1 MSQERASRPRGTA
14 RPSRFDLE
22 LVTSRINSYLR
33 NIKVKPSGRYGY
45 IAIDVVDDQGRVLA
59 TLIAGLTKKE
69 ALEFLDALEQFLR
82 LYFTHEKHEG

>member
-1 MSQERASRPRGTA
+1 MSQERASRPSGTA

-33 NIKVKPSGRYGY
+33 NFRVRPSSRYGY
-45 IAIDVVDDQGRVLA
+45 MAIDVVDDQGRVLA

-69 ALEFLDALEQFLR
+69 ALDFLEALEQFLR
-82 LYFTHEKHEG
+82 LYLTHEK